1 MQWLFRGFS
10 GEDHNSIQKIMN
22 DQGILILTPKDVLTI
37 KLNCVNMMVDD
48 KIKADS
54 SSVVQKL
61 EYKNLLTER
70 WLKPVS
76 IMVRLLMV
84 TMKQLTVMKI
94 AHWKH
99 FC

>member
-1 MQWLFRGFS
+1 
-10 GEDHNSIQKIMN
+10 MN

-37 KLNCVNMMVDD
+37 KLNCVNTMVDD